1 MPWEPCRAEWPALPP
16 GSTMMIEP
24 ELKLRTM
31 SVSKD
36 LQQQG
41 STLMPKAYVVPK
53 GHMDAEGLVLLVS
66 NGHAATGVILI

>member
-31 SVSKD
+31 SGSKD

-41 STLMPKAYVVPK
+41 STLMPKAYVAPK